1 MIYSKTAFFFILHMQ
16 ILCSM
21 EPIGTRAY
29 AFAGKERSLNAA
41 RSMCE
46 GEWGRARGKE
56 KKNAG
61 RHIHYL
67 SRRCTAASAC
77 AESRRLSCA
86 RSQSQHTMEPKEGS
100 SWAHPNVGAVVCS
113 LAGLKCGE
121 LSTG

>member
-1 MIYSKTAFFFILHMQ
+1 MIYSKMAFFVILHMQ

-46 GEWGRARGKE
+46 GEWGRARGKQ

-61 RHIHYL
+61 RHTL
-67 SRRCTAASAC
+67 SRRCTAPASA
-77 AESRRLSCA
+77 APKAKVL
-86 RSQSQHTMEPKEGS
+86 RSLTVTALNHGLIQTF
-100 SWAHPNVGAVVCS
+100 GALNPVVRA
-113 LAGLKCGE
+113 L
-121 LSTG
+121 

>member
-61 RHIHYL
+61 RHIHFRDVAPPL
-67 SRRCTAASAC
+67 LRAPNHK
-77 AESRRLSCA
+77 LSCA
-86 RSQSQHTMEPKEGS
+86 HSHSTQWNPKEGS

>member
-1 MIYSKTAFFFILHMQ
+1 MIYSKMAFFVILHMQ

-46 GEWGRARGKE
+46 GEWGRARGKQ

-61 RHIHYL
+61 RHTL
-67 SRRCTAASAC
+67 SRRCTAPASA
-77 AESRRLSCA
+77 APKAKVLRSLTVTALEA
-86 RSQSQHTMEPKEGS
+86 RA
-100 SWAHPNVGAVVCS
+100 SWAHPNVGALWS
-113 LAGLKCGE
+113 ERSGFGTAGG
-121 LSTG
+121 

>member
-61 RHIHYL
+61 RHTL
-67 SRRCTAASAC
+67 RDVAPPLLRAPK
-77 AESRRLSCA
+77 AEGFLALAHSHST
-86 RSQSQHTMEPKEGS
+86 QWNPKEGS
-100 SWAHPNVGAVVCS
+100 SGAHPNVGAVVCS

>member
-61 RHIHYL
+61 RHIHFRDVAPPL
-67 SRRCTAASAC
+67 LRAPKATFLRSLTVTAHNGTP
-77 AESRRLSCA
+77 RKG
-86 RSQSQHTMEPKEGS
+86 H
-100 SWAHPNVGAVVCS
+100 H
-113 LAGLKCGE
+113 GLIRTSG
-121 LSTG
+121 LWSVALRA